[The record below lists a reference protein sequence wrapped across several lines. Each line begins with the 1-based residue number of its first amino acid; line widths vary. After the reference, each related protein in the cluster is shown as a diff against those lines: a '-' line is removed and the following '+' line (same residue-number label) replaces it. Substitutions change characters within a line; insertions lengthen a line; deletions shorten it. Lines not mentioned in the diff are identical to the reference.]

1 MKEVGKNMPCQYKE
15 TSLGG
20 LAVNSKDGRDTE
32 IPTTCAICM
41 QKRKLFGRK

>member
-1 MKEVGKNMPCQYKE
+1 MKEVGKNMPCQYRE

-20 LAVNSKDGRDTE
+20 LAVNAKDGRDTE
-32 IPTTCAICM
+32 IPTTCTICM